1 MLKNYFVMFKE
12 NVKDIKNVR
21 VLVGVSLFCA
31 LNVILNMFSIQLT
44 PMIKISFGSI
54 AVAASCYFYGPYPN
68 MIAAFVLDTV
78 NYMLRPVGPY
88 QPWFMISSVMIA
100 VLYSLFF
107 YKQEKI
113 GFIRCAFARLSVIL
127 IVNLVLNSLWL
138 SMMYGN
144 AFWVLVS
151 ERVLKNVLM
160 FPIEAF
166 ILYLTMKLSMRLKS
180 RLRI

>member
-1 MLKNYFVMFKE
+1 
-12 NVKDIKNVR
+12 
-21 VLVGVSLFCA
+21 
-31 LNVILNMFSIQLT
+31 
-44 PMIKISFGSI
+44 
-54 AVAASCYFYGPYPN
+54 
-68 MIAAFVLDTV
+68 
-78 NYMLRPVGPY
+78 MLRPVGPY
-88 QPWFMISSVMIA
+88 QPWFMISAVVIA

-113 GFIRCAFARLSVIL
+113 GIIRCALARLSVIL

-151 ERVLKNVLM
+151 ERILKNVLM

-166 ILYLTMKLSMRLKS
+166 VLYLTMKLC
-180 RLRI
+180 LRIKDQVKM

>member
-1 MLKNYFVMFKE
+1 MNQYFVMFKE
-12 NVKDIKNVR
+12 NAKSLKDVR

-31 LNVILNMFSIQLT
+31 LNVILNMFSIQLKT
-44 PMIKISFGSI
+44 MLMISFGSI

-68 MIAAFVLDTV
+68 MIAAFVLDTI

-88 QPWFMISSVMIA
+88 QPWFMISAVVIA

-113 GFIRCAFARLSVIL
+113 GIIRCALARLSVIL

-151 ERVLKNVLM
+151 ERILKNVLM

-166 ILYLTMKLSMRLKS
+166 VLYLTMKLC
-180 RLRI
+180 LRIKDQVKM